1 MGSWKNWWCHSTAWQ
16 KGKLQVGHGF
26 HFRVQVTICR
36 TLQTSKAETFTLDIP
51 QNLQSKCAF
60 FERDRI
66 ILRWCRNWRN
76 NGQIPLVNL
85 MHGKGPIYVELHCTV
100 MARRAP
106 LLFAQIFL
114 ELEDLFH
121 HHTKYCERR
130 GNQDY
135 RRVTCLSQLSSLYF
149 CVGSLCSLRSRSF
162 PN

>member
-1 MGSWKNWWCHSTAWQ
+1 
-16 KGKLQVGHGF
+16 
-26 HFRVQVTICR
+26 
-36 TLQTSKAETFTLDIP
+36 
-51 QNLQSKCAF
+51 
-60 FERDRI
+60 
-66 ILRWCRNWRN
+66 
-76 NGQIPLVNL
+76 

-121 HHTKYCERR
+121 HHKKYCERR

-135 RRVTCLSQLSSLYF
+135 RRVTCLSQLSFLYF

-162 PN
+162 GKWQLYTQTKKTKKTMRIVVRKPCISLLVFLLRQLFIFKKPRKPAILVRKPYHPYQDPYIGTGSLLLNSKYSWKERCL